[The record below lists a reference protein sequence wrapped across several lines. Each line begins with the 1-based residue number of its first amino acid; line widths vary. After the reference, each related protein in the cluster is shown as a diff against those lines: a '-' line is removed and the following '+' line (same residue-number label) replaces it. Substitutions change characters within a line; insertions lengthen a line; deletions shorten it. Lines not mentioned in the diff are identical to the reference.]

1 MICDF
6 AQYYGCFDWRSL
18 PVQTAAILC
27 YGLPDDSRVKMDLSG
42 AKAPYNTL
50 LLAAIFDQVNI
61 IRWFQT
67 KDAQTGRNRPKPI
80 LADLLAKEEPETLL
94 FDSGEA
100 FMMAHRKAVEQCR
113 H

>member
-6 AQYYGCFDWRSL
+6 AQYYGCFDWHSL

-27 YGLPDDSRVKMDLSG
+27 YGLPDDSRVKMEISG
-42 AKAPYNTL
+42 ANVPCQTL

-61 IRWFQT
+61 IRWLQT
-67 KDAQTGRNRPKPI
+67 KDAQTGRNRPKPV
-80 LADLLAKEEPETLL
+80 LAYLLEKEEPETLL

-100 FMMAHRKAVEQCR
+100 FMEAHRRAVERCQR
-113 H
+113 